1 MLPNHMKTDKKSQY
15 YKVIIYFAIA
25 IFGFIGTWNDVNCAP
40 LITVESDLQQA
51 DNTTGVVTATCN
63 VKVTYPEKKLIATSR
78 QAQYYTKEGRIV
90 LSGDVDVVQEGGNRL
105 RAQRVV
111 YLVTS
116 DRLIADPAAGEQ
128 VKSWIRIDRK
138 QANTH
143 APWVYHSK
151 M

>member
-15 YKVIIYFAIA
+15 YKVIIFFAIA
-25 IFGFIGTWNDVNCAP
+25 IFGFIGTGNDVNCAP

-51 DNTTGVVTATCN
+51 DNTTGVVTATGN

-138 QANTH
+138 QANTP
-143 APWVYHSK
+143 AP
-151 M
+151 

>member
-1 MLPNHMKTDKKSQY
+1 MLPNHTKTDKKSQY
-15 YKVIIYFAIA
+15 YKVIIFFAIA
-25 IFGFIGTWNDVNCAP
+25 IFSFIGTGNDVNCAP

-51 DNTTGVVTATCN
+51 DNTTGVVTATGN

-138 QANTH
+138 QANTP
-143 APWVYHSK
+143 AP
-151 M
+151 

>member
-1 MLPNHMKTDKKSQY
+1 MLPNHIKTDKKSQY
-15 YKVIIYFAIA
+15 YKAVIFFAIA
-25 IFGFIGTWNDVNCAP
+25 ILGFIGTGNNVKCSP

-51 DNTTGVVTATCN
+51 DNTTGVVTATGN

-128 VKSWIRIDRK
+128 VKSWIRIERK
-138 QANTH
+138 PANAS
-143 APWVYHSK
+143 AP
-151 M
+151 

>member
-15 YKVIIYFAIA
+15 FKVFIFFAIA
-25 IFGFIGTWNDVNCAP
+25 IFGFIGTGNDVNCAP

-51 DNTTGVVTATCN
+51 DNTTGVVTATGN

-138 QANTH
+138 QANTP
-143 APWVYHSK
+143 AP
-151 M
+151 

>member
-1 MLPNHMKTDKKSQY
+1 MLPNHIKTDKKSQY
-15 YKVIIYFAIA
+15 YKVVIFFAIA
-25 IFGFIGTWNDVNCAP
+25 ILGFIGTGNNVNCSP

-51 DNTTGVVTATCN
+51 DNTTGVVTATGN

-138 QANTH
+138 QSN
-143 APWVYHSK
+143 APAP
-151 M
+151 

>member
-1 MLPNHMKTDKKSQY
+1 MLLNPMRTFKKPQY
-15 YKVIIYFAIA
+15 SKIIILGALAF
-25 IFGFIGTWNDVNCAP
+25 FGFIGAGNNVNCAP

-51 DNTTGVVTATCN
+51 DNTTGVVTATGN
-63 VKVTYPEKKLIATSR
+63 VKVSYPEKKLIATSR

-128 VKSWIRIDRK
+128 VKSWIRIERK
-138 QANTH
+138 QAN
-143 APWVYHSK
+143 APAP
-151 M
+151 

>member
-25 IFGFIGTWNDVNCAP
+25 IFGFIGTGNDVNCAP

-143 APWVYHSK
+143 AP
-151 M
+151 

>member
-1 MLPNHMKTDKKSQY
+1 MLPNHIKTDKKSQY
-15 YKVIIYFAIA
+15 YKAVIFFAIA
-25 IFGFIGTWNDVNCAP
+25 ILGFIGTGNNVKCSP

-51 DNTTGVVTATCN
+51 DNTTGVVTATGN

-138 QANTH
+138 QSN
-143 APWVYHSK
+143 APAP
-151 M
+151 

>member
-25 IFGFIGTWNDVNCAP
+25 IFGFIGTGNDVNCAP

-51 DNTTGVVTATCN
+51 DNTTGVVTATGN

-138 QANTH
+138 QANTP
-143 APWVYHSK
+143 AP
-151 M
+151 

>member
-1 MLPNHMKTDKKSQY
+1 MKTDKKSQY

-25 IFGFIGTWNDVNCAP
+25 IFGFIGTGNDVNCAP

-51 DNTTGVVTATCN
+51 DNTTGVVTATGN

-116 DRLIADPAAGEQ
+116 DRLIADPAAGEK

-138 QANTH
+138 QAN
-143 APWVYHSK
+143 APAP
-151 M
+151 

>member
-1 MLPNHMKTDKKSQY
+1 MLPNHTKTDKKSQY
-15 YKVIIYFAIA
+15 YKVIIFFAIA
-25 IFGFIGTWNDVNCAP
+25 IFGFIGTGNDVNCAP

-51 DNTTGVVTATCN
+51 DNTTGVVTATGN

-138 QANTH
+138 QANTP
-143 APWVYHSK
+143 AP
-151 M
+151 

>member
-1 MLPNHMKTDKKSQY
+1 MKTDKKSQY
-15 YKVIIYFAIA
+15 FKIFIFFAIA
-25 IFGFIGTWNDVNCAP
+25 IFGFIGTGNDVNCAP

-51 DNTTGVVTATCN
+51 DNTTGVVTATGN

-138 QANTH
+138 QANTP
-143 APWVYHSK
+143 AP
-151 M
+151 

>member
-1 MLPNHMKTDKKSQY
+1 MKTDKKSQY

-25 IFGFIGTWNDVNCAP
+25 IFGFIGTGNDVNCAP

-51 DNTTGVVTATCN
+51 DNTTGVVTATGN

-116 DRLIADPAAGEQ
+116 DLLIADPAAGEK

-138 QANTH
+138 QAN
-143 APWVYHSK
+143 APAP
-151 M
+151 

>member
-1 MLPNHMKTDKKSQY
+1 MLPNHIKTDKKSQY
-15 YKVIIYFAIA
+15 YKAVIFFAIA
-25 IFGFIGTWNDVNCAP
+25 ILGFIGTGNNVNCSP

-51 DNTTGVVTATCN
+51 DNTTGVVTATGN

-138 QANTH
+138 QANTP
-143 APWVYHSK
+143 AP
-151 M
+151 

>member
-1 MLPNHMKTDKKSQY
+1 MLPNHIKTDKKSQY
-15 YKVIIYFAIA
+15 YKVIIFFAIA
-25 IFGFIGTWNDVNCAP
+25 IFGFIGAGNDVNCAP

-51 DNTTGVVTATCN
+51 DNTTGVVTATGN

-138 QANTH
+138 QANTP
-143 APWVYHSK
+143 AP
-151 M
+151 

>member
-1 MLPNHMKTDKKSQY
+1 MRTFKKPQY
-15 YKVIIYFAIA
+15 SKIIILGALAF
-25 IFGFIGTWNDVNCAP
+25 FGFIGAGNNVNCAP

-51 DNTTGVVTATCN
+51 DNTTGVVTATGN
-63 VKVTYPEKKLIATSR
+63 VKVSYPEKKLIATSR

-128 VKSWIRIDRK
+128 VKSWIRIERK
-138 QANTH
+138 QAN
-143 APWVYHSK
+143 APAP
-151 M
+151 

>member
-1 MLPNHMKTDKKSQY
+1 MKTDKKSQY
-15 YKVIIYFAIA
+15 YKVIIFFAIA
-25 IFGFIGTWNDVNCAP
+25 IFGFIGTGNDVNCAP

-51 DNTTGVVTATCN
+51 DNTTGVVTATGN

-138 QANTH
+138 QANTP
-143 APWVYHSK
+143 AP
-151 M
+151 

>member
-1 MLPNHMKTDKKSQY
+1 MKTDKKSQY
-15 YKVIIYFAIA
+15 FKVFIFFAIA
-25 IFGFIGTWNDVNCAP
+25 IFGFIGTGNDVNCAP

-51 DNTTGVVTATCN
+51 DNTTGVVTATGN

-138 QANTH
+138 QANTP
-143 APWVYHSK
+143 AP
-151 M
+151 

>member
-15 YKVIIYFAIA
+15 FKVFIFFAIA
-25 IFGFIGTWNDVNCAP
+25 IFGFIGTGNDVNCAP

-51 DNTTGVVTATCN
+51 DNTTG

-138 QANTH
+138 QAN
-143 APWVYHSK
+143 APAP
-151 M
+151 